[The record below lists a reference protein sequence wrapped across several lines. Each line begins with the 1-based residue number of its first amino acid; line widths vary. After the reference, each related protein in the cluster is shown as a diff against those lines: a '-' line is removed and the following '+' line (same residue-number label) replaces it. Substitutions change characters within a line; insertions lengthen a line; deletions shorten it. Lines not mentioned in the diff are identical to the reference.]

1 MIAHLNAAKA
11 RIEALGFEVHIAHAA
26 TSSTKYVVLSAPG
39 WDASDELPVCGVSD
53 VLDADLRVKAVTGTP
68 AGVLTMLAL
77 IRAALSPGFTAA
89 PLTVEGRAATT
100 KFVRS
105 EFVSADTTVTIT
117 ATNRHPVQ
125 GVDTYRLVSQPA

>member
-1 MIAHLNAAKA
+1 MIAHVAALKA
-11 RIEALGFEVHIAHAA
+11 MIEALGLEVHVAHATTTA
-26 TSSTKYVVLSAPG
+26 TKYVVLSVPG
-39 WDASDELPVCGVSD
+39 WDMGQEMPVCGVSD
-53 VLDADLRVKAVTGTP
+53 VLATDVRVKAVTGTP
-68 AGVLTMLAL
+68 VGALTMLAL